1 MCFVLANCACLPI
14 CAISRSGK
22 QTQIGAKLC
31 RNWIESYRNYRRQW
45 RCHMR
50 GASVSVS
57 NSHSNST
64 LTLFPPLSLHRG
76 LPKRLTSWGYCNSSR
91 LCKKDHRCLFQ
102 SSCCC
107 LCCFSYYWVCNL
119 RSQGEHTQ
127 CEQTIKMQQAA
138 AQTRRKILSFC
149 RSVSIHTFIVAI
161 STGGSQLNH
170 NASTM

>member
-76 LPKRLTSWGYCNSSR
+76 LPKRLTSWGYCNCSR
-91 LCKKDHRCLFQ
+91 LCKKDHRCQIGCFNLLVVASVALVIIECAILDHKANTLNVSKQLKCNKLLPRPVVRSFPFAGQ
-102 SSCCC
+102 S
-107 LCCFSYYWVCNL
+107 
-119 RSQGEHTQ
+119 
-127 CEQTIKMQQAA
+127 
-138 AQTRRKILSFC
+138 LSTLSSWQF
-149 RSVSIHTFIVAI
+149 RLEA
-161 STGGSQLNH
+161 H
-170 NASTM
+170 N